1 MAPKQDKQQL
11 AKDLYLHTDK
21 TQQEIADILDV
32 HRRTVYLWIK
42 NGRWQEMK
50 IAARQAPAMIM
61 QNIFNYIDQI
71 DLKIRRRPVEEHCP
85 TMEEVNMMGKLLRMT
100 NLIDRQQ
107 TGAYM
112 QAFEELMKF
121 LNREDR
127 ELSKKVIKH
136 ADRYVQGFLD
146 RGKFYL
152 DDMEKENI
160 DEVIKN
166 LARQEEEQ
174 KTESESEPVEGAVT
188 PGAAVIV
195 ACPDSSSGSPAEP
208 PAEGPKC
215 DKDVIMCD
223 KDVIINSPADIRPK
237 AAMVK
242 PHEENDNTSI
252 SQNSPKEIFSENGI
266 LPPQPTPES
275 VMLNSAELP
284 VEVPNSQTANSQLPT
299 ANCQLTSAYYA
310 TLPPDQRPSP
320 FREGDILWVNSPDD
334 VNDDERK
341 MGDKI
346 RRYPDMEEL
355 DKFNRR
361 VYETRIQMEAKD
373 KEEKEKAAA
382 IRNAEMDKLMN
393 MDIYYGYR
401 ELLKFM
407 TTDIYD
413 KVNIKGTEVNKMWF
427 QYNLSQMELPEER
440 RLLLTEAEFL
450 RQHSIDATLR
460 YMRRTG

>member
-152 DDMEKENI
+152 DDLERDNI
-160 DEVIKN
+160 EQVLKN

-174 KTESESEPVEGAVT
+174 KTGEASCANNEAICGNNVQMCAND
-188 PGAAVIV
+188 V
-195 ACPDSSSGSPAEP
+195 A
-208 PAEGPKC
+208 
-215 DKDVIMCD
+215 IT
-223 KDVIINSPADIRPK
+223 SPADICPK
-237 AAMVK
+237 PAIVK
-242 PHEENDNTSI
+242 THEENDNTSLP
-252 SQNSPKEIFSENGI
+252 QNATEKNFSENEA
-266 LPPQPTPES
+266 LPPQPTPELPKNS
-275 VMLNSAELP
+275 ELENNPQPVIDTVINTVIVSSAELP
-284 VEVPNSQTANSQLPT
+284 AEVPNSQTADCQLPT
-299 ANCQLTSAYYA
+299 ANCQLDSTYYA
-310 TLPPDQRPSP
+310 SLPPSERPSP

-334 VNDDERK
+334 INDDERK